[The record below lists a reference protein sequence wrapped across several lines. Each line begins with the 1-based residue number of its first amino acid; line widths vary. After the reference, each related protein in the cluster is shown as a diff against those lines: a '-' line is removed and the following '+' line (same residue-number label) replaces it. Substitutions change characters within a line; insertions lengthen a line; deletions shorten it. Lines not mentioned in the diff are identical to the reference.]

1 MKNTHRGVLLLVIL
15 QAEASNFTK
24 SNTPPWVFF
33 SRFLNCT
40 NDTKSRKASQVMI
53 NLACEINSDSKL
65 NQLNND
71 QDLVWNFHKKKCI
84 VEENPNRFGGY
95 FF

>member
-1 MKNTHRGVLLLVIL
+1 
-15 QAEASNFTK
+15 
-24 SNTPPWVFF
+24 
-33 SRFLNCT
+33 
-40 NDTKSRKASQVMI
+40 MI

>member
-15 QAEASNFTK
+15 QVEASNFTK
-24 SNTPPWVFF
+24 SNTLHGCF

-40 NDTKSRKASQVMI
+40 NDTKSRKASQVKI

-71 QDLVWNFHKKKCI
+71 QDLVWDFHKKKCI

-95 FF
+95 FL